1 MASSKCLLLPSL
13 PFELIEEILY
23 KIPAESLIRF
33 KSTCKKWYNLI
44 TEKRF
49 MYNHLDH
56 YSPER
61 FIRTYDQQII
71 DPVTEILSDALIPD
85 EFRDLYPIYS
95 MVHCDGLMLCTC
107 RKWDNSLA
115 VWNPVLREIKWIKPS
130 VCYLHTDYV
139 GIGYD
144 DNVSRDN
151 YKILKL
157 LGRLPKDDDSDPN
170 CEIYEFK
177 SDSWKTLVAKFD
189 WDIDIRCNNGVSV
202 KGKMYWIAKKKE
214 DFTIIRFDFST
225 ETFKEICVC
234 PYTLVTRLGCFDG
247 DRLSLLLQGEE
258 SQGIEVWM
266 TNKLSD
272 KVVSFSQYF
281 NVTTPDLP
289 ALHLQSCMACPGYSI
304 GKRRNIRVWCEG
316 SVDVDDKSYVIIT
329 FYEIDEGGVI
339 KQIETASYGQ
349 FEYDDPFICC
359 YVYVP
364 SLIPIQ

>member
-85 EFRDLYPIYS
+85 EFRDL
-95 MVHCDGLMLCTC
+95 
-107 RKWDNSLA
+107 
-115 VWNPVLREIKWIKPS
+115 
-130 VCYLHTDYV
+130 
-139 GIGYD
+139 
-144 DNVSRDN
+144 
-151 YKILKL
+151 
-157 LGRLPKDDDSDPN
+157 
-170 CEIYEFK
+170 
-177 SDSWKTLVAKFD
+177 
-189 WDIDIRCNNGVSV
+189 
-202 KGKMYWIAKKKE
+202 
-214 DFTIIRFDFST
+214 FDFST

-289 ALHLQSCMACPGYSI
+289 ALHLQYCMACPGYSI